1 MLNVNELTSRM
12 AKMSDAQLRQYAQL
26 HKNDP
31 YTLALAASES
41 KRRAQLRAS
50 GQPQAPQQPTVADQ
64 ALAQMGAPAPMPQQ
78 AQPRPQL
85 PEQQG
90 IGMLPAENVEGMADG
105 GIAGYDDQFVD
116 SYADAYAHG
125 GIVAFAGND
134 GSVVRDAPD
143 TPFWQTSLGSAF
155 SENARKDLD
164 KGEYKTSPVG
174 RFFSFLTPDAY
185 TTDTRNRL
193 VDIDKKYSVLRN
205 EYKNLTG
212 VFGFKSQSPQ
222 QQARAN
228 ELEKQMNA
236 LEEQAAA
243 IRGRP
248 DATVRSVH
256 ERQVAEAKNQPS
268 APTTTGPAT
277 YVDSSTVPSGWAVK
291 GTRPGKRVVDR
302 KGNVTF
308 VPGEQSRAPKSIN
321 EYEGTDLSYRSPW
334 SGEGS
339 GGPFA
344 NTAEGR
350 AAAARRPG
358 KEKKAGEEQ
367 GPPTS
372 TTEQKIQG
380 PAFTPGSPGDLNA
393 ELAKVKPMFGDLERK
408 YDDLLKANQEFYTG
422 FQKERE
428 ATRPKGKAFEGLEGL
443 LAKEE
448 EKAKGKEARNFN
460 MAIVNAGLAIA
471 GGRSQYALQNI
482 AEGAQVGTKQ
492 YQEGLEKL
500 EAAAIERRKQNAMI
514 EEARRAEARGDWKED
529 LALRQSIHNSNLAIR
544 QNQIEGIA
552 KITGDSIKVAAD
564 RVNTLDT
571 LRSADVRA
579 LMQQQ
584 AETERETFKQLQE
597 NIRTEKQ
604 IAGQKD
610 VATIYANRPLG
621 GGAGVRGQITPALL
635 FKAYEEASKP
645 RNDPYG
651 DFKKQYP
658 TFQHYMLAQEVQIN
672 PTVTDKP
679 PQNATVRK

>member
-1 MLNVNELTSRM
+1 MLNVNELTARL
-12 AKMSDAQLRQYAQL
+12 AQMSDAQLQQYAKL
-26 HKNDP
+26 HKEDP
-31 YTLALAASES
+31 YTLALAAAEN

-50 GQPQAPQQPTVADQ
+50 GQQQAAQGPQPTVADQ
-64 ALAQMGAPAPMPQQ
+64 AIAQMGAPAPMPQQ
-78 AQPRPQL
+78 AQPRSQL

-105 GIAGYDDQFVD
+105 GIAGYGD
-116 SYADAYAHG
+116 SYADEYAHG
-125 GIVAFAGND
+125 GIVAFAGNE
-134 GSVVRDAPD
+134 GSVVRSPFQPMMPAPPRAESFFKGFAPSD
-143 TPFWQTSLGSAF
+143 TMTA
-155 SENARKDLD
+155 ENARTWQLMADVIQRDRQRSQQEREAFLREIKR
-164 KGEYKTSPVG
+164 KQAAGE
-174 RFFSFLTPDAY
+174 RLTA
-185 TTDTRNRL
+185 
-193 VDIDKKYSVLRN
+193 
-205 EYKNLTG
+205 
-212 VFGFKSQSPQ
+212 
-222 QQARAN
+222 A
-228 ELEKQMNA
+228 
-236 LEEQAAA
+236 EQAFVS
-243 IRGRP
+243 R
-248 DATVRSVH
+248 V
-256 ERQVAEAKNQPS
+256 PS
-268 APTTTGPAT
+268 AQTEITSASTLDPNKGQYKAPLDPTRPE
-277 YVDSSTVPSGWAVK
+277 GWAVK

-308 VPGEQSRAPKSIN
+308 VSGEQSRAPKSIN

-334 SGEGS
+334 SIEDSGS
-339 GGPFA
+339 PFA
-344 NTAEGR
+344 NTAEGK

-358 KEKKAGEEQ
+358 KEKKAGEEK
-367 GPPTS
+367 GPPTP

-380 PAFTPGSPGDLNA
+380 PAFTPTASTDLST
-393 ELAKVKPMFGDLERK
+393 ELAKVKPLFGDVEKK

-460 MAIVNAGLAIA
+460 MAIINAGLAIA

-529 LALRQSIHNSNLAIR
+529 LALKQSIHNSNLAIR

-564 RVNTLDT
+564 IVNTAT
-571 LRSADVRA
+571 QMHSADLRA
-579 LMQQQ
+579 QMQQQ
-584 AETERETFKQLQE
+584 AETAREEFKQLQE
-597 NIRTEKQ
+597 NIRTEKRG
-604 IAGQKD
+604 IVDKE
-610 VATIYANRPLG
+610 VAKIYANRPMG
-621 GGAGVRGQITPALL
+621 GGAGMRGQITPALL
-635 FKAYEEASKP
+635 FKAYEDASKP
-645 RNDPYG
+645 KNDPYG

-658 TFQHYMLAQEVQIN
+658 TFQHYMLAQEIQMN
-672 PTVTDKP
+672 PTVTDKL

>member
-41 KRRAQLRAS
+41 KRRAQLRAA
-50 GQPQAPQQPTVADQ
+50 GPTQAPQQPTVADQ

-125 GIVAFAGND
+125 GIVAFAGNE
-134 GSVVRDAPD
+134 GSVVRSPFQPMMPAPPRVESFFKGFAPSD
-143 TPFWQTSLGSAF
+143 TMTA
-155 SENARKDLD
+155 ENARTWQLMEEVVRRDRQRSQQEREAFLREIKR
-164 KGEYKTSPVG
+164 KQAAGE
-174 RFFSFLTPDAY
+174 RLTA
-185 TTDTRNRL
+185 
-193 VDIDKKYSVLRN
+193 
-205 EYKNLTG
+205 
-212 VFGFKSQSPQ
+212 
-222 QQARAN
+222 A
-228 ELEKQMNA
+228 
-236 LEEQAAA
+236 EQALVS
-243 IRGRP
+243 R
-248 DATVRSVH
+248 V
-256 ERQVAEAKNQPS
+256 PS
-268 APTTTGPAT
+268 AQTEVTNA
-277 YVDSSTVPSGWAVK
+277 STLDPNKGQYKAPLDPNRPEGWAVK
-291 GTRPGKRVVDR
+291 GTRPGKRVVDK

-321 EYEGTDLSYRSPW
+321 EYEGIDLSYRSPW
-334 SGEGS
+334 SIEDSGS
-339 GGPFA
+339 PFA
-344 NTAEGR
+344 NTQEGR
-350 AAAARRPG
+350 ALSARRPG
-358 KEKKAGEEQ
+358 KEKKAEQ
-367 GPPTS
+367 EQTPVP
-372 TTEQKIQG
+372 TTEPKLQA
-380 PAFTPGSPGDLNA
+380 PAFTPGSPGDLSA

-408 YDDLLKANQEFYTG
+408 YDDLLTANQDFYKG

-500 EAAAIERRKQNAMI
+500 EAAAIERRKQAAMI

-529 LALRQSIHNSNLAIR
+529 LALKQSIHSSNLAIR

-597 NIRTEKQ
+597 NLRTDKRGIVDKE
-604 IAGQKD
+604 
-610 VATIYANRPLG
+610 VAEIYAKARLMG

>member
-125 GIVAFAGND
+125 GIVAFAGNE
-134 GSVVRDAPD
+134 GSVVRSPFSPMMPAPPRVESFFKGFAPSD
-143 TPFWQTSLGSAF
+143 TMTA
-155 SENARKDLD
+155 ENARTWQLMEEAVQRDRQRSQQEREAFLREIKR
-164 KGEYKTSPVG
+164 KQAAGE
-174 RFFSFLTPDAY
+174 RLTA
-185 TTDTRNRL
+185 
-193 VDIDKKYSVLRN
+193 
-205 EYKNLTG
+205 
-212 VFGFKSQSPQ
+212 
-222 QQARAN
+222 A
-228 ELEKQMNA
+228 
-236 LEEQAAA
+236 EQALVS
-243 IRGRP
+243 R
-248 DATVRSVH
+248 V
-256 ERQVAEAKNQPS
+256 PS
-268 APTTTGPAT
+268 AQTEITSA
-277 YVDSSTVPSGWAVK
+277 STLDPNKGQFKAPLDPNRPEGWAVK

-334 SGEGS
+334 SVEGS

-344 NTAEGR
+344 NTPEGR

-408 YDDLLKANQEFYTG
+408 YDDLLKTNQEFYTG

-597 NIRTEKQ
+597 NIRAEKRGVVDTG
-604 IAGQKD
+604 IAK
-610 VATIYANRPLG
+610 IYANRPLG
-621 GGAGVRGQITPALL
+621 GGAGVRGQITPALAVKEYNDMEAKDPMRIGQF
-635 FKAYEEASKP
+635 FKQ
-645 RNDPYG
+645 
-651 DFKKQYP
+651 FP
-658 TFQHYMLAQEVQIN
+658 TQDSYYLYLKNLEN
-672 PTVTDKP
+672 PTVTNQVP
-679 PQNATVRK
+679 ANATIRK

>member
-64 ALAQMGAPAPMPQQ
+64 ALAQMGAPAPVPQQ

-125 GIVAFAGND
+125 GIVAFAGKE
-134 GSVVRDAPD
+134 GSVVRSPFQPLMPAPPRVESFFKGFAPSD
-143 TPFWQTSLGSAF
+143 TMTT
-155 SENARKDLD
+155 ENARTWQLMDEALQRD
-164 KGEYKTSPVG
+164 EQRS
-174 RFFSFLTPDAY
+174 
-185 TTDTRNRL
+185 
-193 VDIDKKYSVLRN
+193 
-205 EYKNLTG
+205 
-212 VFGFKSQSPQ
+212 Q
-222 QQARAN
+222 QQREAFLR
-228 ELEKQMNA
+228 EIKRKQA
-236 LEEQAAA
+236 AGERLTAAEQALVS
-243 IRGRP
+243 R
-248 DATVRSVH
+248 V
-256 ERQVAEAKNQPS
+256 PS
-268 APTTTGPAT
+268 AQTEVTSASTLDPNKGQYKAPLDPTRPE
-277 YVDSSTVPSGWAVK
+277 GWAVK

-321 EYEGTDLSYRSPW
+321 EYEGIDLSYRSPW
-334 SGEGS
+334 SIEDSGS
-339 GGPFA
+339 PFA
-344 NTAEGR
+344 NTPEGR
-350 AAAARRPG
+350 AAAGRRPG
-358 KEKKAGEEQ
+358 KEKKAEQ
-367 GPPTS
+367 EQTPVP
-372 TTEQKIQG
+372 TTEPKLQA
-380 PAFTPGSPGDLNA
+380 PAFTPGSPGDLSA

-408 YDDLLKANQEFYTG
+408 YDDLLTANQDFYKG

-579 LMQQQ
+579 QMQQQ
-584 AETERETFKQLQE
+584 AETDRETFKQLQE
-597 NIRTEKQ
+597 NLRTERRGIVDKE
-604 IAGQKD
+604 
-610 VATIYANRPLG
+610 VAKIYASRPMG
-621 GGAGVRGQITPALL
+621 GGAGATRGAITPALAIKEYNDMEAKDPMRIGQF
-635 FKAYEEASKP
+635 FKQ
-645 RNDPYG
+645 
-651 DFKKQYP
+651 FP
-658 TFQHYMLAQEVQIN
+658 TQDSYYLYLKNLEN
-672 PTVTDKP
+672 PTVTNQVP
-679 PQNATVRK
+679 ANATIRK